1 MGKDEPPDS
10 EPEGEVAETLGK
22 RLTRSGTG
30 SSSTPKKARTDVGSI
45 NGLDAEAVGCIVSGL
60 EGLKEAN
67 MAGLAELGDRLGDLL
82 GDLLLKVLSRLEAG
96 VIALEAH
103 SGSEAEP
110 EPEEEPEAEADVKT
124 SSDEPDKYLV

>member
-1 MGKDEPPDS
+1 MGIEEPPES
-10 EPEGEVAETLGK
+10 EPEEEVVETLGK

-67 MAGLAELGDRLGDLL
+67 MAGFAEL

-96 VIALEAH
+96 VNTLATG
-103 SGSEAEP
+103 SNSEAEP
-110 EPEEEPEAEADVKT
+110 ELEEEPEAEAEVKAG
-124 SSDEPDKYLV
+124 